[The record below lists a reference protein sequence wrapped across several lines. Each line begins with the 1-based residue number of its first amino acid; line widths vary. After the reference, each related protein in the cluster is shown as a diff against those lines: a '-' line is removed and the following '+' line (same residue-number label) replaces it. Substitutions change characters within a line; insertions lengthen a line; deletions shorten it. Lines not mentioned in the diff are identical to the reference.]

1 MLYLSSIS
9 QQIITIKIGV
19 IPSLVFRVGQGGKI
33 REERFMSFSIEL
45 HFDEKSNLI
54 IRNMWKKLRER
65 GISAY
70 MDQYGGFPHIA
81 LAVFNDIDILEIERL
96 IKKVIEDESMFN
108 IKMSSLGIF
117 PSNESVLFLSPA
129 ASATLINLHSK
140 LHGVLKEIEGKWD
153 YYLPDFWVPHCTLG
167 MNIAKSKIHDA
178 LDVIIEDYEPFDAK
192 VETIQL
198 VEFNPVK
205 LVKSFRFRV

>member
-1 MLYLSSIS
+1 
-9 QQIITIKIGV
+9 
-19 IPSLVFRVGQGGKI
+19 
-33 REERFMSFSIEL
+33 MSFSIEL

-54 IRNMWKKLRER
+54 IRNMWKKLREK
-65 GISAY
+65 GISGY

-81 LAVFNDIDILEIERL
+81 LAVFDDIDILEVEKLIEK
-96 IKKVIEDESMFN
+96 IAENESMFN

-129 ASATLINLHSK
+129 ISATLINLHAK
-140 LHGVLKEIEGKWD
+140 LHAILKDIEGCKWE

-167 MNIAKSKIHDA
+167 MNIPKSKIHDG
-178 LDVIIEDYEPFDAK
+178 LDVIIEDYEPLD
-192 VETIQL
+192 VRIEGIHL

-205 LVKSFRFRV
+205 LVKSFKFRV

>member
-1 MLYLSSIS
+1 
-9 QQIITIKIGV
+9 
-19 IPSLVFRVGQGGKI
+19 
-33 REERFMSFSIEL
+33 MSFSIEL

-81 LAVFNDIDILEIERL
+81 LAVFDDIDILEMERL
-96 IKKVIEDESMFN
+96 IEKAAENESMFTV
-108 IKMSSLGIF
+108 KMPSLGIF
-117 PSNESVLFLSPA
+117 PSSESVLFLSPA
-129 ASATLINLHSK
+129 ASASLINLHAK
-140 LHGVLKEIEGKWD
+140 LHRTLKDTEGKWE

-167 MNIAKSKIHDA
+167 MNIPKSKLHDA
-178 LDVIIEDYEPFDAK
+178 LDAIVEDYEPLD
-192 VETIQL
+192 VRIETIQL

-205 LVKSFRFRV
+205 LVKSFKLYSHGE

>member
-1 MLYLSSIS
+1 
-9 QQIITIKIGV
+9 
-19 IPSLVFRVGQGGKI
+19 
-33 REERFMSFSIEL
+33 MSYSIEL

-65 GISAY
+65 DISAY
-70 MDQYGGFPHIA
+70 MDQYGGFPHVA
-81 LAVFNDIDILEIERL
+81 LAVFNDIDILEMERL
-96 IKKVIEDESMFN
+96 IEKVIENESMFT

-129 ASATLINLHSK
+129 SSAALINLHTK
-140 LHGVLKEIEGKWD
+140 LHGILKDIEGKWE

-167 MNIAKSKIHDA
+167 MNIPKSKLYDA
-178 LDVIIEDYEPFDAK
+178 LDVIIEDYEPFDVK
-192 VETIQL
+192 IETIQL

-205 LVKSFRFRV
+205 LVKSFKFRV